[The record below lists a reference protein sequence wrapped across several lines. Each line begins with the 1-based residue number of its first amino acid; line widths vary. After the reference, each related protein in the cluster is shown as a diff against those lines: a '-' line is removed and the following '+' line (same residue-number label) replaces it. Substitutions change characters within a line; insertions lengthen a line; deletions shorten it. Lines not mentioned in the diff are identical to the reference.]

1 MRRCGCL
8 RRRAVDGAMAAQAA
22 RQAKYAEEALLR
34 ARLAKRLKNKEAAQA
49 KTAAEL
55 EAEKERRKAEE
66 EAARSGIPILYDE
79 DDLQELSSSAA
90 APIDGEKFAQQK
102 SALLDK
108 VEITNQGVV
117 HGYGVKARVPL
128 EQGTVLLD
136 PTALMHSGDPLEV
149 VGGPDFSEAYI
160 STGNGSYFRIHW
172 FSGDTIFRSAATFW
186 INEARDCE
194 PNVEYKSTYDGR
206 MLSAWRVIRDI
217 KPGDELLVVYSHAAN
232 EAEARAP
239 SSEGWQDAG
248 KYVGMYL
255 RRDVEGKKA
264 TARVVAY
271 LPSTASDPYIVDGTP
286 RELWR
291 VQYLDSQLKG
301 DTQDLEEEELECSEP
316 SWTAPSFGKAKKKAP
331 PPKKEKVTGVVAA
344 GTKVRVT
351 DPRFAGE
358 TGIVNG
364 YRDGWH
370 VVTLDADGSGA
381 KFVRL
386 KHLQRA
392 DGAPLV
398 FDDVA
403 DAAAPASPR
412 VKAAAS
418 KPNVGAFA
426 SGGFD
431 AGRGRG
437 VEGAQQYASGT

>member
-1 MRRCGCL
+1 MPRPRPPVDAEGYSRAVFHKRANYDGWARPEVVDPTGTQHPHKYVVRFAYYKSDGAEPGWHVSWNDNSECWMDDHEVEDDHEAMRVFAE
-8 RRRAVDGAMAAQAA
+8 RAVDGAMAAQAA
-22 RQAKYAEEALLR
+22 RTAKYAEEALLR

-108 VEITNQGVV
+108 VEITNHGVV

-264 TARVVAY
+264 YCSSRRV
-271 LPSTASDPYIVDGTP
+271 
-286 RELWR
+286 
-291 VQYLDSQLKG
+291 
-301 DTQDLEEEELECSEP
+301 
-316 SWTAPSFGKAKKKAP
+316 
-331 PPKKEKVTGVVAA
+331 
-344 GTKVRVT
+344 
-351 DPRFAGE
+351 
-358 TGIVNG
+358 
-364 YRDGWH
+364 
-370 VVTLDADGSGA
+370 
-381 KFVRL
+381 
-386 KHLQRA
+386 
-392 DGAPLV
+392 
-398 FDDVA
+398 
-403 DAAAPASPR
+403 SP
-412 VKAAAS
+412 VH
-418 KPNVGAFA
+418 
-426 SGGFD
+426 GF
-431 AGRGRG
+431 RS
-437 VEGAQQYASGT
+437 VYC